1 MSKIKDRKL
10 RLGMKISL
18 IIIIAMWICFIGIM
32 GCLFGGILSLI
43 GTFAIVAIYA
53 SWMIGIDKKKTNAF
67 FVHKYDKKE
76 QKKKLDS
83 E

>member
-1 MSKIKDRKL
+1 MPKINDRKL

-18 IIIIAMWICFIGIM
+18 IIAIAMWIYFIGIM
-32 GCLFGGILSLI
+32 GFLFGGILSLI

-67 FVHKYDKKE
+67 FIHKYDKK
-76 QKKKLDS
+76 DDR
-83 E
+83 